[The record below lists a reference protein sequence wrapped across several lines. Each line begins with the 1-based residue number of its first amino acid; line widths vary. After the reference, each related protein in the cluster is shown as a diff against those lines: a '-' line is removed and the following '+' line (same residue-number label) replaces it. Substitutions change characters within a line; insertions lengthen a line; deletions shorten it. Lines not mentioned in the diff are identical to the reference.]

1 MRVLWT
7 VNVIPAPLA
16 KALELPAEVLGGWIE
31 AMAAE
36 LSREE
41 NIELAIA
48 CKTDS
53 EDSFRFVLA
62 GITYYSL
69 NYSRQNTKKNLKTR
83 CDTIISEFKPDLI
96 HIEGTEFKHA
106 GAMLEAGEE
115 TGVPTV
121 VSLQGILNG
130 QYDYQCG
137 HLPIDD
143 MMWQWKNAIPAWLLH
158 LRKTRWYRQRMG
170 PERDLFIRAK
180 NFIGRTEWDHAH
192 TFFFNPEACYYACSR
207 NLREPF
213 YHIHW
218 DIDTMERH
226 SVYIGN
232 GYYALKGLHFA
243 VQAAA
248 LLCREYPDIKLY
260 VAGTPPYSERD
271 RRSFIKRGYGTY
283 LRRLIMD
290 LDMQDHVI
298 FTGSLQAQEVA
309 ERLSRVNAYVLCS
322 VAENSPNTL
331 GEAMMVGTPCIA
343 SYVGGVPDM
352 ATDGEEVLI
361 YRDDD
366 PVMLAWKI
374 KELFENDQLAISL
387 SEKAKKRARLTHDR
401 ERNAAQLVR
410 IYHSILERERKP

>member
-1 MRVLWT
+1 MRILWT
-7 VNVIPAPLA
+7 VNVIPAALA
-16 KALELPAEVLGGWIE
+16 EALELPAEVLGGWIE

-41 NIELAIA
+41 SIELAIA

-53 EDSFRFVLA
+53 EKSFRIVLD

-69 NYSRQNTKKNLKTR
+69 NYSRQNTKKNLKMR
-83 CDTIISEFKPDLI
+83 CETIISEFKPDLI

-143 MMWQWKNAIPAWLLH
+143 MMWQWKNAIAAWLLH

-170 PERDLFIRAK
+170 PERELFIRAK

-192 TFFFNPEACYYACSR
+192 TYFFNPKARYYACSR

-218 DIDTMERH
+218 DIDRMERH

-260 VAGTPPYSERD
+260 VAGTPPYSEHD

-309 ERLSRVNAYVLCS
+309 ERLSRVNAYLLCS

-343 SYVGGVPDM
+343 SYVGGVLDM
-352 ATDGEEVLI
+352 ATDGEEALI

-374 KELFENDQLAISL
+374 KELFENNQLAVSL

-401 ERNAAQLVR
+401 EQNAAQLVR